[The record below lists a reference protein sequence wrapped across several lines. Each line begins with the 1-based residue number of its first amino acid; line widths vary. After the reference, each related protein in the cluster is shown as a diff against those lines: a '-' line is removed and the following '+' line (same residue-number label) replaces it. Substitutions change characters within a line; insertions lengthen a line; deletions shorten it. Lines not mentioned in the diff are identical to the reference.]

1 MIRTCCRAVKSAFRT
16 AWATPKE
23 SLLLKNV
30 GVLSFSLLGGTII
43 DRCIPRGKHSVADM
57 AAYLH
62 QVKTRFD
69 WSTTANPGENTVVGM
84 SGNKAALI
92 LAGEMA
98 AELTEPSGENTV
110 KDLQDKLHAQM
121 AASET

>member
-1 MIRTCCRAVKSAFRT
+1 MAQQLQSQNPDVAQGID
-16 AWATPKE
+16 E
-23 SLLLKNV
+23 QLLKNV

-43 DRCIPRGKHSVADM
+43 DRCIPRGKHTVDDM
-57 AAYLH
+57 TAYLR

-98 AELTEPSGENTV
+98 AELAEPSGENPV
-110 KDLQDKLHAQM
+110 KDLQDQLLAQM
-121 AASET
+121 AVSAK